1 MCHLKS
7 LNTCKGVIEVEY
19 LHSLKILSVKVK
31 FWRVLAG
38 NAVVLF
44 NSLGV
49 NCTRSGFKIPSKD
62 QWLRCRPP
70 INAHILYVCW
80 EQRLSRSV

>member
-7 LNTCKGVIEVEY
+7 LNTCKGVIEFEY

-49 NCTRSGFKIPSKD
+49 NCTNKRIKANGRFR
-62 QWLRCRPP
+62 LFP
-70 INAHILYVCW
+70 ILNIWKFLNHTDIHLTICW
-80 EQRLSRSV
+80 F